1 MKINETMLSEKMEG
15 LKNEFN
21 QLKEIKEQK
30 QNEIISIEQ
39 QLILLKGKYE
49 ALEELKELVKEE

>member
-49 ALEELKELVKEE
+49 ALEQLK

>member
-39 QLILLKGKYE
+39 LLILLKGKYE